1 MQNKYE
7 NRKFLFNFFDED
19 NNDYEVIVVGKKSAD
34 NMFEFIWHC
43 LRTSVMM
50 RPIIEDVKKD
60 G

>member
-7 NRKFLFNFFDED
+7 NRKFLFNFFDEN

-34 NMFEFIWHC
+34 NMFAFIWNC

>member
-7 NRKFLFNFFDED
+7 NRKFLFNFFDEEGK
-19 NNDYEVIVVGKKSAD
+19 DYEVIVVGKKSAD
-34 NMFEFIWHC
+34 NMFDFIWNC